1 MSNLSVLK
9 RIFLLMGLSLVIM
22 AGALFYSGQQSYQN
36 IVSERKAML
45 MKMDQNAI
53 SIFKRYQSLEAEG
66 KMTREAA
73 QKDAIAQIMAMRY
86 SPDGYFWI
94 NDLNGVMVAHAA
106 KPALNNTSVLGM
118 KDPNGV
124 FIFQEFIK
132 IAKASGEGYLD
143 YMWPKP
149 GSDQPVGKNSHIVLF
164 APWGWIVGTGVYN
177 DDIVAMSQKQTLSTG
192 IIMIF
197 AAIATIL
204 GSILIGRSISKP
216 LNALKATMIKIAAN
230 DTSGE
235 IAHIN
240 RRDEIGQMANALV
253 EIKNSVVERNRLEDN
268 RAASQLAMD
277 QRRQERAEIEKQN
290 SDRQAGVVASFAQAF
305 EALST
310 GDLTVRLTNLPS
322 DYLKLET
329 DFNKAVSALAE
340 TLQKIAESTMSVG
353 RSVDEINGAVTNLSR
368 RTEGQA
374 ANLEETA
381 AAIDDISHKIKSSES
396 SIERARAMALSAK
409 EDAAKSSS
417 VVTEAISA
425 MGLIEQSSTRIN
437 DIISVIDE
445 IAFQTNLLALNA
457 GVEAARAGEAGKGFA
472 VVAQEVRE
480 LAQRSANA
488 AKEIKTHI
496 QASGAQVQTGV
507 QLVEATGA
515 ALQGIDGRVL
525 TINASIGDI
534 ATLSREQ
541 STGISEINS
550 SINEID
556 RMTQQNAAMVEETTA
571 ATSQLKAE
579 AENLAHLL
587 SMFKIE
593 DRRMASTQ
601 RAARSAA

>member
-1 MSNLSVLK
+1 
-9 RIFLLMGLSLVIM
+9 MGISLIIM
-22 AGALFYSGQQSYQN
+22 AGALFYSGEQSYRA
-36 IVSERKAML
+36 IVAERKAML
-45 MKMDQNAI
+45 MNMDHSAV

-86 SPDGYFWI
+86 GVDGYFWI
-94 NDLNGVMVAHAA
+94 NDLNGIMVAHAA

-132 IAKASGEGYLD
+132 VAKASGEGYVD

-149 GSDQPVGKNSHIVLF
+149 GSEQPVGKNSHVILF

-177 DDIVAMSQKQTLSTG
+177 DDIVALGQKQTLSTG
-192 IIMIF
+192 IILFF
-197 AAIATIL
+197 AAMATIA
-204 GSILIGRSISKP
+204 GSILIGRSISRP
-216 LNALKATMIKIAAN
+216 LNGLKATMVNIAAN
-230 DTSGE
+230 DTSGD
-235 IAHIN
+235 IAHTH

-253 EIKNSVVERNRLEDN
+253 EIRNSVVERNQLETS
-268 RAASQLAMD
+268 RAASQTIMD
-277 QRRQERAEIEKQN
+277 QRRQEQAESERLN
-290 SDRQAGVVASFAQAF
+290 LERQAAVVTSFAKAF
-305 EALST
+305 EALSQ
-310 GDLTVRLTNLPS
+310 GDLTVRLANLPVE
-322 DYLKLET
+322 YVKLEA
-329 DFNKAVSALAE
+329 DFNKAVSALAQ
-340 TLQKIAESTMSVG
+340 TLSNIADCTLSVG
-353 RSVDEINGAVTNLSR
+353 RSVDEIKSAVTNLSK

-374 ANLEETA
+374 VNLEETA
-381 AAIDDISHKIKSSES
+381 AAINDISHKIQSSES
-396 SIERARAMALSAK
+396 SIEKARTMAISAK
-409 EDAAKSSS
+409 DDAAKSST
-417 VVTEAISA
+417 VVMEAISA
-425 MGLIEQSSTRIN
+425 MGLIEQSSARIN

-488 AKEIKTHI
+488 AKEIKAHI
-496 QASGAQVQTGV
+496 QASSAQVQAGV
-507 QLVEATGA
+507 HLVEATST
-515 ALQGIDGRVL
+515 ALHGIDTRVL
-525 TINASIGDI
+525 TINNSIGDI

-541 STGISEINS
+541 SAGIAEING

-571 ATSQLKAE
+571 ATSLLKTE

-587 SMFKIE
+587 SMFTIAKE
-593 DRRMASTQ
+593 NHHAAS
-601 RAARSAA
+601 RVA